1 MKRNKIAVRLFALA
15 LVTLPF
21 ASCTEDKMDE
31 INFDKNHPQTVTSKF
46 IMTDVMTS
54 TAVSTVGGDLS
65 LYAGIYMEHE
75 VGIDN
80 QMYNAETRSGEP
92 NVAATYNNSW
102 ESVYRN
108 LRSIKDVIA
117 KCSEGGAEAGNN
129 VTLGVAKVLY
139 AYNVAVLTDVYGD
152 VPLSEAC
159 EYTELGTPLYM
170 QPKIDKQEDIYK
182 VIMENLDEALTLLD
196 DTDGASSG
204 SMGMQ
209 DLIYG
214 TASNGDVEAE
224 KILWKKAVYGLKA
237 RYTMRLLAKSA
248 NKTQDL
254 NNVLDYIS
262 KSFSSADE
270 ELKFS
275 VYDGN
280 NQFNPFFDFMY
291 SRTGLGASESLIKKL
306 IARNDP
312 RLNQSFATD
321 WNYNYGQPMKQV
333 ADGANTYA
341 APNGAPVQGTM
352 NYDTSLAC
360 WAITAPTQ
368 LLSYHELLFIKA
380 EVLCRLNKTSEAESV
395 LREAIIAGFINT
407 EITLKS
413 AIYDWGISGSAD
425 LSEKVANDYFDN
437 SVKALF
443 DANPL
448 KETMIQKYLAFFG
461 ASGESLEAY
470 NDYRRLKAMGE
481 SFIELSNPNN
491 KSKFPLRY
499 TYGSSD
505 VLSNQNVKEA
515 FGDGQYVYS
524 ENVWWAGGSR

>member
-1 MKRNKIAVRLFALA
+1 
-15 LVTLPF
+15 
-21 ASCTEDKMDE
+21 MDE

-237 RYTMRLLAKSA
+237 RYTMRLLAKS
-248 NKTQDL
+248 
-254 NNVLDYIS
+254 
-262 KSFSSADE
+262 
-270 ELKFS
+270 
-275 VYDGN
+275 
-280 NQFNPFFDFMY
+280 MY

-341 APNGAPVQGTM
+341 APNGAPAQGTM

-380 EVLCRLNKTSEAESV
+380 EALCRLNKTSEAESV

>member
-1 MKRNKIAVRLFALA
+1 MRIF
-15 LVTLPF
+15 
-21 ASCTEDKMDE
+21 
-31 INFDKNHPQTVTSKF
+31 
-46 IMTDVMTS
+46 
-54 TAVSTVGGDLS
+54 
-65 LYAGIYMEHE
+65 
-75 VGIDN
+75 
-80 QMYNAETRSGEP
+80 
-92 NVAATYNNSW
+92 
-102 ESVYRN
+102 
-108 LRSIKDVIA
+108 
-117 KCSEGGAEAGNN
+117 
-129 VTLGVAKVLY
+129 
-139 AYNVAVLTDVYGD
+139 
-152 VPLSEAC
+152 
-159 EYTELGTPLYM
+159 
-170 QPKIDKQEDIYK
+170 
-182 VIMENLDEALTLLD
+182 
-196 DTDGASSG
+196 
-204 SMGMQ
+204 
-209 DLIYG
+209 
-214 TASNGDVEAE
+214 
-224 KILWKKAVYGLKA
+224 LWKKAVYGLKA

-341 APNGAPVQGTM
+341 APNGAPAQGTM